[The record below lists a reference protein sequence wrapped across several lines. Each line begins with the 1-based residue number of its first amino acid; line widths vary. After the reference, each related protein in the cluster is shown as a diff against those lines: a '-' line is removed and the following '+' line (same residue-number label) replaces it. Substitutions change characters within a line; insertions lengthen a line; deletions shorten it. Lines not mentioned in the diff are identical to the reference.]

1 METYDICITAVPTD
15 SDTARTLADSLRRY
29 RLPGGV
35 TAEPGRE
42 RRSVTLDL
50 SGSPLDDEV
59 RAQLDESRFLILL
72 CSPEIRSHR
81 GILDRL
87 DYFRVGRACRVLPG
101 KLLREEARAPHHAG

>member
-42 RRSVTLDL
+42 RRSVTLLTSQAGHATMFL
-50 SGSPLDDEV
+50 S
-59 RAQLDESRFLILL
+59 
-72 CSPEIRSHR
+72 SH
-81 GILDRL
+81 
-87 DYFRVGRACRVLPG
+87 
-101 KLLREEARAPHHAG
+101 ARAFFCRAFSSMR